1 MIELPKNF
9 SVSTTQDACTH
20 VDANGK
26 LITTYKQG
34 TDIHVDKITSI
45 GIAHLADVASHTV
58 NHILN
63 STSHVVIFHDGGSVQ
78 FAYSHSNE
86 LLEFSANNIAIQI
99 DESGKLMVVRKSKPQ

>member
-9 SVSTTQDACTH
+9 SVSTTQDASTH

-34 TDIHVDKITSI
+34 MDIHVDKITSI